1 MAVSN
6 RSGSLI
12 VLGTGIEAIG
22 HVTLAARRA
31 LEGAD
36 EVLHLVPDPL
46 TRRWIE
52 SLNPVCE
59 SLQSLYQPGRD
70 RALIYG
76 AIAARVLVGVRAGRR
91 VCTAIYGHPG
101 VFVHAGHE
109 AIRIARA
116 EGHRARMLP
125 AISSEDC
132 LFADLGVDPGV
143 AGCQSYEATNFLM
156 RRRNIDVSVP
166 LILWQIGVIGVFDH
180 RPAGGSEGLR
190 MLAEVLSGQ
199 YGGRHEAIVYEASL
213 LGICQPRADRLAL
226 GELAT
231 AVTTSASTLF
241 VPPARSAEW
250 DGSMIERLG
259 IDLDEGARLEAQA
272 ASRSRSQDYGQPR

>member
-1 MAVSN
+1 M
-6 RSGSLI
+6 
-12 VLGTGIEAIG
+12 EAIG

-36 EVLHLVPDPL
+36 EVLYLVPDPL
-46 TRRWIE
+46 TSRWIE

-59 SLQSLYQPGRD
+59 SLRGLYQPGRD

-76 AIAARVLVGVRAGRR
+76 AMTARILQGVRAGRR
-91 VCTAIYGHPG
+91 VCTAMYGHPG
-101 VFVHAGHE
+101 IFVHAGHE

-166 LILWQIGVIGVFDH
+166 LILWQIGVIGIFDH
-180 RPAGGSEGLR
+180 RPADASHGLGV
-190 MLAEVLSGQ
+190 LAEVLSDQ
-199 YGGRHEAIVYEASL
+199 YGSHHQAVVYEASL
-213 LGICQPRADRLAL
+213 LGICRPRIDRLAVGDL
-226 GELAT
+226 GA
-231 AVTTSASTLF
+231 AVTSTASTLF
-241 VPPARSAEW
+241 VPPATSAEW
-250 DGSMIERLG
+250 DSAVVERLG
-259 IDLDEGARLEAQA
+259 IDLDEGARLEADA
-272 ASRSRSQDYGQPR
+272 ASLSRDQSLGELR

>member
-1 MAVSN
+1 MPN
-6 RSGSLI
+6 PPGSLI

-22 HVTLAARRA
+22 HVTVAARRA

-46 TRRWIE
+46 TARWIE
-52 SLNPVCE
+52 SLNPASE
-59 SLQSLYQPGRD
+59 SLRGLYEPGRD
-70 RALIYG
+70 RALIY
-76 AIAARVLVGVRAGRR
+76 AAMAARILQGVRTGRR

-180 RPAGGSEGLR
+180 RPADGSEGLG
-190 MLAEVLSGQ
+190 MLAEVLSDH
-199 YGGRHEAIVYEASL
+199 YGIGHEAIVYEASL
-213 LGICQPRADRLAL
+213 LGICQPRADRLAVGDL
-226 GELAT
+226 GEA
-231 AVTTSASTLF
+231 ATTSASTLF

-250 DGSMIERLG
+250 DSAVVERLG
-259 IDLDEGARLEAQA
+259 IDLDEGAKLEAQA
-272 ASRSRSQDYGQPR
+272 ASLSRDRSLGELR